1 MNEIKQWK
9 QLTYVNLKDWRV
21 LISERSP
28 KDIAIEIANNTH
40 IMIEWELHS
49 KFDIINAIPVAIDD
63 VEWYILSQP
72 KDIQIKIRE
81 KKMRLKKEQ
90 WKELTMSYVQNYVQN
105 LSSKITNGSNKE

>member
-1 MNEIKQWK
+1 MNDIKERK

-49 KFDIINAIPVAIDD
+49 KFDIINAILVAIDD
-63 VEWYILSQP
+63 VEWFILSQT
-72 KDIQIKIRE
+72 KDIQRKLRE
-81 KKMRLKKEQ
+81 KKIWLQKEQ
-90 WKELTMSYVQNYVQN
+90 WKEMTISYAKNYVDI
-105 LSSKITNGSNKE
+105 LSSKIKNENTSE